1 MAQVDHLNGQPE
13 PVVIATVL
21 TNVRE
26 VGPCQRRE
34 PYQLALILREGEQ
47 LHSFN
52 RRQQFASRHRSPYPD
67 SSAVPIEVHF
77 EQSDTLPQQGC
88 TIRGFQGCDSER
100 VQLGQAAALY
110 CRVSTADQTCGR
122 QERDLRAFAKKAGYK
137 IVGVWKETA
146 SGAKD
151 DRAERKEV
159 LALAQ
164 AGKIDVILVTELTR
178 WGRSML
184 DLFHTLHDLQAW
196 GVSLVAQTGLQFD
209 LRSAQGKLIASLMA
223 ALAEF
228 ERDLLR
234 ERVRSGIAA
243 AQKRGVVFGRR
254 AGQRVKA
261 DRFAP
266 KVLKLVSEGQ
276 SYREISHRTGLS
288 KNTVLDIV
296 KRDRAA

>member
-1 MAQVDHLNGQPE
+1 MRL
-13 PVVIATVL
+13 L
-21 TNVRE
+21 
-26 VGPCQRRE
+26 
-34 PYQLALILREGEQ
+34 
-47 LHSFN
+47 
-52 RRQQFASRHRSPYPD
+52 
-67 SSAVPIEVHF
+67 
-77 EQSDTLPQQGC
+77 
-88 TIRGFQGCDSER
+88 
-100 VQLGQAAALY
+100 
-110 CRVSTADQTCGR
+110 
-122 QERDLRAFAKKAGYK
+122 AKKAGYK
-137 IVGVWKETA
+137 IFGVWKETA

-151 DRAERKEV
+151 QRAQRKEI

-164 AGKIDVILVTELTR
+164 ARKIDVILVTELTR

-184 DLFHTLHDLQAW
+184 DLFHTLQDLQAY

-243 AQKRGVVFGRR
+243 ARKRGVVFGRQP
-254 AGQRVKA
+254 GQRIKA

-266 KVLKLVSEGQ
+266 KVLKLVGEGQ
-276 SYREISHRTGLS
+276 SYREISHRLGLS